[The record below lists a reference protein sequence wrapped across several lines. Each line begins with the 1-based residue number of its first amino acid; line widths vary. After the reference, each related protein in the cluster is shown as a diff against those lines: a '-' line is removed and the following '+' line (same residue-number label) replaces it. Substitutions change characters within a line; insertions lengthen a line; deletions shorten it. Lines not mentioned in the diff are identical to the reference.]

1 LFLQKY
7 SGKMDKRNI
16 KTSGETQHSFSG
28 HKSYSI
34 AEILAAGGATAFA
47 NKKGKSPATAVERL
61 KKLPEDA
68 FLTGEEAMHAL
79 ETLNKSK

>member
-1 LFLQKY
+1 
-7 SGKMDKRNI
+7 MNKRNI
-16 KTSGETQHSFSG
+16 KTSGEGQYSFSG

-47 NKKGKSPATAVERL
+47 NKKGKSPATVVERL
-61 KKLPEDA
+61 KRMPNDA
-68 FLTGEEAMHAL
+68 FLTEEEAMHAL